1 MPKGYVVLRCI
12 PFSRPIAKACVR
24 DVGGKVKKGCLNS
37 VHIGRDLKH
46 HHLKHHQMYRFGIPY
61 FRCEP
66 GSSASPIVDDPPIRS
81 ERRALASFST
91 RIAVTGVV
99 GSPIR

>member
-12 PFSRPIAKACVR
+12 PFSRPIANVCVR

-37 VHIGRDLKH
+37 VHIGSD
-46 HHLKHHQMYRFGIPY
+46 LKHHQMYRFGIPY
-61 FRCEP
+61 FRCESGP
-66 GSSASPIVDDPPIRS
+66 SASPIVDDPPIRS

-91 RIAVTGVV
+91 RIAVDGVV

>member
-24 DVGGKVKKGCLNS
+24 DVGGKVKEGCLIQFGTYWPRFEAS
-37 VHIGRDLKH
+37 SE
-46 HHLKHHQMYRFGIPY
+46 YRFGIPY
-61 FRCEP
+61 FRCES

-91 RIAVTGVV
+91 RIAVAGVV